1 MPCTIPCRIRRQ
13 TLALTAL
20 FIGTTAHAQ
29 ISIDRQELVLRPD
42 SVAQRS
48 GVLMV
53 RNTGRSTT
61 TAVIRVEDW
70 DRGVDGAHRF
80 FDAGTQPGSCASV
93 LSITPLEFTL
103 APNEGRAVQI
113 GVDGVVNSA
122 CWSLVLVETEER
134 VRDETGRFVL
144 SAVRTGMKVYAE
156 PSDSR
161 ALGEVSEVELEM
173 SEAAHTGVVR
183 DGSARDTSAR
193 DTSARDTSVRDTSVR
208 DTSVRDTSVRATS
221 VRNASAVAAVTFR
234 NLGERHLR
242 GAGWVE
248 IRRHDDRVLT
258 TIALPELQTLPGAM
272 VTARVALPASLK
284 GTFRLRA
291 VVEYGGTNVAAAERE
306 AAIP

>member
-1 MPCTIPCRIRRQ
+1 MPCTIPYRIRRQ
-13 TLALTAL
+13 TIALAAL
-20 FIGTTAHAQ
+20 CIGTTAHAQ

-48 GVLMV
+48 GVVMV
-53 RNTGRSTT
+53 RNTSRSTT

-80 FDAGTQPGSCASV
+80 YDAGTQPGSCASV

-103 APNEGRAVQI
+103 APNESRAVQI
-113 GVDGVVNSA
+113 GVHGVVNSA

-134 VRDETGRFVL
+134 VRDETERYVL
-144 SAVRTGMKVYAE
+144 AAVRTGIKVYAE

-173 SEAAHTGVVR
+173 SEAAYTGVMR
-183 DGSARDTSAR
+183 DGSARDGL
-193 DTSARDTSVRDTSVR
+193 VRDTSGR
-208 DTSVRDTSVRATS
+208 DAPV
-221 VRNASAVAAVTFR
+221 VAAVTFR

-242 GAGWVE
+242 GAGRVE
-248 IRRHDDRVLT
+248 IRGSDDSVLT

-284 GTFRLRA
+284 GTYRLRA
-291 VVEYGGTNVAAAERE
+291 VVEYGGTKVAAAERE

>member
-1 MPCTIPCRIRRQ
+1 MPCTIPYRIRRQ

-48 GVLMV
+48 GVLLV

-70 DRGVDGAHRF
+70 DRGVDGVHRF

-103 APNEGRAVQI
+103 APNESRAVQI

-134 VRDETGRFVL
+134 VLDETGRFVL

-173 SEAAHTGVVR
+173 SEAAHTGVVL
-183 DGSARDTSAR
+183 DGSARGGSL
-193 DTSARDTSVRDTSVR
+193 RDTSVRDASV
-208 DTSVRDTSVRATS
+208 V
-221 VRNASAVAAVTFR
+221 AVVTFR

-248 IRRHDDRVLT
+248 IRRDDDRVLT

-284 GTFRLRA
+284 GTYRLRA
-291 VVEYGGTNVAAAERE
+291 VVEYGGTSVAAAERE

>member
-1 MPCTIPCRIRRQ
+1 MPCTIPYRIRRQ
-13 TLALTAL
+13 TVALTAL

-183 DGSARDTSAR
+183 D
-193 DTSARDTSVRDTSVR
+193 
-208 DTSVRDTSVRATS
+208 TSVRDTSVRATS

-258 TIALPELQTLPGAM
+258 TIVLPELQTLPGAM

>member
-1 MPCTIPCRIRRQ
+1 MPCTIPYRIRRQ
-13 TLALTAL
+13 TVALTAL

-208 DTSVRDTSVRATS
+208 DTSVRDSS

-258 TIALPELQTLPGAM
+258 TVALPELQTLPGAM

-306 AAIP
+306 ATIP

>member
-1 MPCTIPCRIRRQ
+1 MPCTIPYRIRRQ
-13 TLALTAL
+13 TVALTAL

-183 DGSARDTSAR
+183 DGSARGG
-193 DTSARDTSVRDTSVR
+193 SVRDASV
-208 DTSVRDTSVRATS
+208 V
-221 VRNASAVAAVTFR
+221 ASVTFR

-306 AAIP
+306 VAIP